1 MLYTSESL
9 EAVIGHLSSL
19 PTIGRKTAQR
29 LALYLMKQPRENIAA
44 LSQAL
49 LDMKDKTKYC
59 SICCN
64 ITEVD
69 PCPVCTSEKRD
80 KKIICVVAEPSD
92 VISIE
97 KTNDFHGLY
106 HVLGGTIDALGG
118 VGPEDINVK
127 ELISRLVDETIKEII
142 IALNPNIEGDMTTL
156 YLSKLIRPL
165 EIKVTRIA
173 RGIPLGSSLEFVDE
187 ATMSR
192 AIEERVIVQ

>member
-1 MLYTSESL
+1 M
-9 EAVIGHLSSL
+9 
-19 PTIGRKTAQR
+19 
-29 LALYLMKQPRENIAA
+29 
-44 LSQAL
+44 
-49 LDMKDKTKYC
+49 
-59 SICCN
+59 
-64 ITEVD
+64 
-69 PCPVCTSEKRD
+69 
-80 KKIICVVAEPSD
+80 
-92 VISIE
+92 
-97 KTNDFHGLY
+97 
-106 HVLGGTIDALGG
+106 LGGTIDALGG

-165 EIKVTRIA
+165 GIKVTRIA